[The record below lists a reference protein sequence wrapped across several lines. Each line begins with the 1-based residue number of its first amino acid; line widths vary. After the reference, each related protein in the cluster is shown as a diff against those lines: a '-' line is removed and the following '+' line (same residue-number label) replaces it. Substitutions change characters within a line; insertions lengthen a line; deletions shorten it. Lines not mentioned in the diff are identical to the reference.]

1 MSKGRT
7 AKMSELT
14 ESFKE
19 AMTEFL
25 YGAAD
30 ETQDGFVNGEADFM
44 KWLKS
49 NISRINMEGV
59 PDN

>member
-7 AKMSELT
+7 AKMAELT

-19 AMTEFL
+19 AMTELL

-30 ETQDGFVNGEADFM
+30 ET
-44 KWLKS
+44 
-49 NISRINMEGV
+49 
-59 PDN
+59 